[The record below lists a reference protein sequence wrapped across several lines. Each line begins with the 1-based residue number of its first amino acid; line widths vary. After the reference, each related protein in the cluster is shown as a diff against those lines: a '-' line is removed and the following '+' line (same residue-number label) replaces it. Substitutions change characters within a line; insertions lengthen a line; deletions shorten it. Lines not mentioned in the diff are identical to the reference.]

1 MMKTKNEGVTGK
13 ISEVEHLLYMNPL
26 WQRILKKLRTLKK
39 KIKNALN
46 LGPNHHTLKFF
57 FKVRSFW
64 DQLNAL

>member
-1 MMKTKNEGVTGK
+1 MMKTKNEGVTGN

-46 LGPNHHTLKFF
+46 LGPYQRTLKFF